1 MHRFDL
7 DACCVYLPRCSGRPA
22 VAALEGTAVGSA
34 YAPQAAA
41 DAALSEY
48 VERRHFRYRIPDAG
62 PLHLENTDALTGR
75 LEAFYRQ
82 TSRSPALEIPGELPS
97 CWVLRWRDWAPV
109 RIPRNLV
116 GLGYSESVQ
125 EFGLNPHRDSGGM
138 ACHRSDM
145 QALESAVLEFVERQT
160 WLAWWLGGGSAYRI
174 DPAVF
179 AGLTGLAKR
188 DVPWSAVLLNAGLGA
203 YTVLVAG
210 HSEDCSVCATA
221 SRLDAGLALQK
232 ALLEADHFRAFL
244 GDKRLAVRAGQARSR
259 FEKSA
264 VEYSS
269 QGVPDRVA
277 QALMTAPMLNAT
289 EFAELPRQDLA
300 LVRECVDAISPHA
313 YVYLAQEISLFGRHS
328 IARLVSPDF
337 YANGD
342 PGVDLNYDN
351 PFAARLGI
359 ADPPLEFR
367 TSTCLP

>member
-7 DACCVYLPRCSGRPA
+7 DAWCVYLPRCAGRPG

-34 YAPQAAA
+34 YAPQAVM

-62 PLHLENTDALTGR
+62 VLRLEKTDALTGR
-75 LEAFYRQ
+75 LEAIYRQ
-82 TSRSPALEIPGELPS
+82 TSCSRALEMLGELPS
-97 CWVLRWRDWAPV
+97 CWVLRWRDWVPV

-116 GLGYSESVQ
+116 GLGCREGAL

-145 QALESAVLEFVERQT
+145 QAIEAAVLEFVERQT
-160 WLAWWLGGGSAYRI
+160 WLAWWLGGGSAYRVDPTAI
-174 DPAVF
+174 AKLPRLAMPAV
-179 AGLTGLAKR
+179 T
-188 DVPWSAVLLNAGLGA
+188 WSAFLLNAGLGA
-203 YTVLVAG
+203 YTALVVG
-210 HSEDCSVCATA
+210 QTEGGSVCATA
-221 SRLDAGLALQK
+221 SRMDAGLALQK
-232 ALLEADHFRAFL
+232 ALLEADHFLAFL
-244 GDKRLAVRAGQARSR
+244 EDKRLAVTAGQAKSR

-269 QGVPDRVA
+269 QGVPDRLM
-277 QALMTAPMLNAT
+277 QALMAAPILHAL

-300 LVRECVDAISPHA
+300 SVRRCVDAITPHA
-313 YVYLAQEISLFGRHS
+313 YVYLAQEISMFGRHS

-337 YANGD
+337 YAHGD

-351 PFAARLGI
+351 PFAAHLGI
-359 ADPPLEFR
+359 ADPPIEFR